1 MTNKKG
7 GSTTEAVITELK
19 TLPAGVSP
27 QGGIAQGPDGALWFT
42 EQSANQI
49 GRLALTT
56 VNSHD
61 FNADGKSDIAWR
73 DTSGNVVIWEM
84 NGTTVLNPN
93 TAGAGKVATTS
104 SIVGTGDFHGDGR
117 WDVLLS

>member
-1 MTNKKG
+1 MNT
-7 GSTTEAVITELK
+7 SLLRPTAD
-19 TLPAGVSP
+19 SP
-27 QGGIAQGPDGALWFT
+27 PGGIAAGPDGALWFT

-84 NGTTVLNPN
+84 NGTTVLNTN
-93 TAGAGKVATTS
+93 TAGGGEEATS
-104 SIVGTGDFHGDGR
+104 WSR
-117 WDVLLS
+117 WANDE